1 MQPWTEAGGSSLD
14 SSFCPEVVEWS
25 PILLLIMDMETAPS
39 NDSLTLAGFQGSVS
53 AVVELMQTEL
63 DSLQARREEIRER
76 IRNLHHVIYGL
87 QEIGG
92 PESDDVLAESLNP
105 GGRRGTNRQNRS
117 TTAIDQ
123 HAAGEWRSCV
133 RGHTGYTHPA
143 LKRACRIALL
153 EGEPAASV
161 KEIYSRIVRRGSFQF
176 DTPRLA
182 HLLVARALNVMTEKG
197 EIRCF
202 KNDTLWRWQRLPRR
216 EDPDADLG
224 S

>member
-1 MQPWTEAGGSSLD
+1 
-14 SSFCPEVVEWS
+14 
-25 PILLLIMDMETAPS
+25 MDMATVPS
-39 NDSLTLAGFQGSVS
+39 NDSITLAGFQGSVS
-53 AVVELMQTEL
+53 AVVELIQTEL
-63 DSLQARREEIRER
+63 DSLLARREKLRER
-76 IRNLHHVIYGL
+76 IQNLHHVIYGL

-92 PESDDVLAESLNP
+92 LASDDVLAESLKP
-105 GGRRGTNRQNRS
+105 GGRRGTNHQTGSDNG
-117 TTAIDQ
+117 IDE

-133 RGHTGYTHPA
+133 CGQTKYTHPA

-176 DTPRLA
+176 DSPRLA
-182 HLLVARALNVMTEKG
+182 HPLVARALNIMTEAG

-202 KNDTLWRWQRLPRR
+202 KNDNLWRWQRLTRR
-216 EDPDADLG
+216 EDPDADLR